1 MNNEYI
7 YTGNEMWNVDIDL
20 RHQLKGL
27 TNEFGINVLY
37 VRNNK
42 FVKCK
47 CFNDLNKT
55 GDPNC
60 PYCHGSGYFNS
71 IQMIQAI
78 ESSNS
83 PYYFE
88 NSIDKL
94 KIGVTDQKNEVY
106 YIQSIYNP
114 KERDF
119 ILKVTWDKYK
129 NPTDVVKVL
138 ELINI
143 WDTRGDNGRTEM
155 FACLTNNRTDLVND
169 FNKTVKSLPQKAV
182 NELLKGGKYIWPM
195 LLQNKASQGNSVS

>member
-1 MNNEYI
+1 
-7 YTGNEMWNVDIDL
+7 
-20 RHQLKGL
+20 
-27 TNEFGINVLY
+27 
-37 VRNNK
+37 
-42 FVKCK
+42 
-47 CFNDLNKT
+47 
-55 GDPNC
+55 
-60 PYCHGSGYFNS
+60 
-71 IQMIQAI
+71 MIQAI

-195 LLQNKASQGNSVS
+195 LLQNKTSQGNSVS